1 MSATDVSPSYL
12 KVRYSTEARPLTAY
26 PEQLCRYLQ
35 ETYLSDFSGGQL
47 LDLGCGRGEFLDAFA
62 RIGFEVVGIDREGDA
77 KTPGGSPVRHCNLE
91 TDTLPIESDS
101 MQIIFNKSVLEHVR
115 EITPLLRECE
125 RVLAPGGIMLSLVP
139 DFRAQWRHFYD
150 DWTHVRPF
158 TLTGLRECLQS
169 HDFEIL
175 EAKRFRQLPLLWK
188 HPYLRPLADVATVL
202 PAAFKRSK
210 WVRFS
215 QEWMLLAVVQKPHES
230 FSTNTRGHDD

>member
-1 MSATDVSPSYL
+1 MNTAQLSPNYL
-12 KVRYSTEARPLTAY
+12 KVRYSTSARPLTAY
-26 PEQLCRYLQ
+26 PEQLCRYLSD
-35 ETYLSDFSGGQL
+35 TYLSQFKNAQL

-62 RIGFEVVGIDREGDA
+62 RLGFDAMGVDREGSEKSDA
-77 KTPGGSPVRHCNLE
+77 GCPVRICNLE
-91 TDTLPIESDS
+91 TDALPIANASVDV
-101 MQIIFNKSVLEHVR
+101 IFNKSVLEHVR

-125 RVLAPGGIMLSLVP
+125 RVLKPGGVMVSLVP

-158 TLTGLRECLQS
+158 TLTGLRECFLS
-169 HDFEIL
+169 HDFELL

-188 HPYLRPLADVATVL
+188 HPYLRPLADVAEIL
-202 PAAFKRSK
+202 PATFKRSK

-215 QEWMLLAVVQKPHES
+215 QEWMLLAVVQKPLES